1 MATRRPR
8 TGPPGLT
15 KTQALRQERSAAMI
29 KEYEQKRET
38 GRPQQVAEPVTR
50 RRHVVTEQKKV
61 DFTRP
66 AMTKAMMARVKHAEK
81 FKQEYERK
89 REETMPM
96 RRVPRRTAAP
106 VGGDVRSVIF
116 KNHSTL

>member
-1 MATRRPR
+1 MASRRPR
-8 TGPPGLT
+8 IGPPALT
-15 KTQALRQERSAAMI
+15 KTQALRQAKSAALVR
-29 KEYEQKRET
+29 EYEQKKEKL
-38 GRPQQVAEPVTR
+38 PQVAEPVVR

-66 AMTKAMMARVKHAEK
+66 TMTKAMMARVKHAEK

-89 REETMPM
+89 QEEALPG
-96 RRVPRRTAAP
+96 RRPRRTAAP

-116 KNHSTL
+116 KKHSTLLD